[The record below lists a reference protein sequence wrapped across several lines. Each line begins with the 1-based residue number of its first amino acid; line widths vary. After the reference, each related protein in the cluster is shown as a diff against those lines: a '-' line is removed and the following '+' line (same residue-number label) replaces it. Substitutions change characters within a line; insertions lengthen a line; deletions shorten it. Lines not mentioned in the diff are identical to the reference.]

1 MSLAA
6 RFFDPSQFAYCQ
18 HRLFVNAIPSS
29 LLNSGLPADWQIDGN
44 LGQPAGIA
52 EALLQSHEMIAAT
65 NSSTGALVAV
75 QIGYIDPIP
84 LIRLL
89 PTLPPAWVAVG
100 GAGHVTGLR
109 ARGGFT
115 VSIQWDAQ
123 GKLTQATVVSEYGG
137 PAYVTLGTTVI
148 GATGGTM
155 LSMKGAK
162 DAVFVRLDAKTGG
175 KYVVKLA

>member
-1 MSLAA
+1 MNLAA
-6 RFFDPSQFAYCQ
+6 RFFDPEQFAHCQ
-18 HRLFVNAIPSS
+18 YRLFFNAIPSS

-75 QIGYIDPIP
+75 QTGYVNPIP

-89 PTLPPAWVAVG
+89 PTLPPVWVAVG

-115 VSIQWDAQ
+115 VSINWDAQ
-123 GKLTQATVVSEYGG
+123 GKLTQATIVSDNGG
-137 PAYVTLGTTVI
+137 LAYVTLGTTVI
-148 GATGGTM
+148 GSAGGTM
-155 LSMKGAK
+155 LGMKGAK
-162 DAVFVRLDAKTGG
+162 DSAFLRLDAKKGG